1 MRTLAYKDREEM
13 EKLIH
18 RSGVDF
24 EQVLDAVNPII
35 SDVRSRG
42 DAALIEYTKKF
53 DKYDLTASNMRVSQE
68 EIKKAYGKV
77 DPSFVKALRHAQ
89 RNIGKFHEEQ
99 LKTIKKSW
107 KTETEEGVEIT
118 EKVRPI
124 ESCGAYIPGG
134 RANYPSTVLMTCSV
148 ARTAGVERIV
158 VVSPPPI
165 TDEVVVACDMCAVD
179 EIYRIGGA
187 QAIAALAYGT
197 QTIKKVDKIVG
208 PGNKYVTCA
217 KLLVFGKVDID
228 MPAGPSEVLVIAD
241 EKANPVFI
249 AADILAQAEH
259 DPDAQSILVTDSKDL
274 AEKVARKVEEQ
285 AASLKRREIIMKSLE
300 HSYTVLVENMDEAVL
315 FANRYAPEHLEIIT
329 GNASKISEKIK
340 NAGTVFIGEYAPVPA
355 GDYASGENH
364 VLPTGGA
371 ARFASA
377 LGVRD
382 FLRSYSIQKISRK
395 GLENL
400 AETIETLAEAESL
413 DAHSMAVKN
422 RFG

>member
-1 MRTLAYKDREEM
+1 
-13 EKLIH
+13 
-18 RSGVDF
+18 
-24 EQVLDAVNPII
+24 
-35 SDVRSRG
+35 
-42 DAALIEYTKKF
+42 
-53 DKYDLTASNMRVSQE
+53 
-68 EIKKAYGKV
+68 
-77 DPSFVKALRHAQ
+77 
-89 RNIGKFHEEQ
+89 
-99 LKTIKKSW
+99 
-107 KTETEEGVEIT
+107 
-118 EKVRPI
+118 
-124 ESCGAYIPGG
+124 
-134 RANYPSTVLMTCSV
+134 
-148 ARTAGVERIV
+148 
-158 VVSPPPI
+158 
-165 TDEVVVACDMCAVD
+165 
-179 EIYRIGGA
+179 
-187 QAIAALAYGT
+187 
-197 QTIKKVDKIVG
+197 
-208 PGNKYVTCA
+208 
-217 KLLVFGKVDID
+217 
-228 MPAGPSEVLVIAD
+228 LVIAD

-285 AASLKRREIIMKSLE
+285 AASLKRREIIRKSLE
-300 HSYTVLVENMDEAVL
+300 HSCTVLVENMGEAVL

-413 DAHSMAVKN
+413 DAHSMAVKK